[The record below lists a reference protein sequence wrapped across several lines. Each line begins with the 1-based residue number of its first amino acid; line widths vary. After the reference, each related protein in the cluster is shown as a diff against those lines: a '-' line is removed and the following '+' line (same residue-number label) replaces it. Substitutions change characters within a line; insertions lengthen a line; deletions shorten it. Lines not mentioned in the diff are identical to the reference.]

1 MKLVLVIMAC
11 TGLVL
16 AGCRKRKTE
25 PPPTPAAPTSA
36 VPETPPSGPAATPVA
51 APPAKPALTPAQVE
65 ASVEFGDLNNLIA
78 GFEIKNKRLP
88 TVEELKRLYY
98 GGTKP
103 IPVPPGYRLV
113 IDPKTKTAKAISGN

>member
-1 MKLVLVIMAC
+1 MKLLFVIMAC
-11 TGLVL
+11 TVLVF

-25 PPPTPAAPTSA
+25 PPPMPTAPASVAPDSPGPASTPA
-36 VPETPPSGPAATPVA
+36 VATPA
-51 APPAKPALTPAQVE
+51 SKPALTPAQVE

-88 TVEELKRLYY
+88 TVEELKRMYY

-113 IDPKTKTAKAISGN
+113 IDPKTKTAKAVSGN